1 MLFQDEGERRISLSP
16 QFPWKHFRFEWC
28 SNAHDTME
36 CVQSVGYNI
45 NILSKLIAC
54 FEFVQNDVRCALCR
68 RSHEFTLRSY
78 EAVRST
84 SCDCE
89 RNASI
94 FLPTSDSRKLLH
106 TTENGIGMEMGWSC
120 VDTSGFFSEPIY
132 CAITQMKFQRKH
144 VQISCA
150 FFPSAVS
157 FCSKGIRNCLLLGK
171 QINANAFHSCLQSVT
186 IIMFECI
193 YRLRVWNVSPAV
205 ISKHWH
211 YGIWVTGRKHI
222 DEKKIWS

>member
-1 MLFQDEGERRISLSP
+1 MML
-16 QFPWKHFRFEWC
+16 
-28 SNAHDTME
+28 
-36 CVQSVGYNI
+36 
-45 NILSKLIAC
+45 
-54 FEFVQNDVRCALCR
+54 DVRCVGAHTN
-68 RSHEFTLRSY
+68 SHCDLMRPF
-78 EAVRST
+78 EAHHVIARVAQVYF
-84 SCDCE
+84 CQQVI
-89 RNASI
+89 R
-94 FLPTSDSRKLLH
+94 
-106 TTENGIGMEMGWSC
+106 ENCYTRPRMGLEWKC

-193 YRLRVWNVSPAV
+193 YRLRVWNVSPAE